1 MRRVIA
7 LDLDETLLR
16 SDKSLSLHTLDLLR
30 EWRERGNKIVV
41 ATGRPP
47 RSVAGVIPDL
57 LQDVPWICYNGAE
70 VQLNGRTIFADLMPA
85 ESARH
90 LVGWALEAL
99 PAWRT
104 GVEIDDTLYVNRP
117 FDRPKQYVLSPD
129 LLEVVHQPAAKV
141 LFFDHRQEDYV
152 PVSIAGSDPFAPLQ
166 PLLSALPP
174 DTRPMLSQKYRLAQF
189 LSATA
194 DKAVALRFVVENL
207 GLGMEQTI
215 AFGDDVNDAQMVAE
229 AGLGVAVANAAPEVL
244 AAADRVTASNDE
256 DGVALILEELLA

>member
-16 SDKSLSLHTLDLLR
+16 SDKSLSPRTLDLLR
-30 EWRERGNKIVV
+30 EWRARGNEIVV

-47 RSVAGVIPDL
+47 RSVAAVIPDL
-57 LQDVPWICYNGAE
+57 LRDVPWICYNGAE
-70 VQLNGRTIFADLMPA
+70 VRLNGRTLFTDLMPA

-90 LVGWALEAL
+90 LVAWALEAL
-99 PAWRT
+99 PTWRT
-104 GVEIDDTLYVNRP
+104 GVEIDDTLYVNHP
-117 FDRPKQYVLSPD
+117 FDRPKRYVLAPD
-129 LLEVVHQPAAKV
+129 LLAVIQQPAAKV
-141 LFFDHRQEDYV
+141 LYFDQQQSDYT
-152 PVSIAGSDPFAPLQ
+152 PTAMDGDDPFAHLR
-166 PLLSALPP
+166 PLLSDLPP
-174 DTRPMLSQKYRLAQF
+174 NTRPMLSQKYRLAQF

-194 DKAVALRFVVENL
+194 DKAVALRFVVESL

-256 DGVALILEELLA
+256 DGVALVLAELLA

>member
-1 MRRVIA
+1 MRRIIA

-16 SDKSLSLHTLDLLR
+16 SDKSLSSRTLDLLQQ
-30 EWRERGNKIVV
+30 WREHGNEIVV

-47 RSVAGVIPDL
+47 RSVDEVIPDL
-57 LQDVPWICYNGAE
+57 LQDVPWVCYNGAE
-70 VQLNGRTIFADLMPA
+70 VQLNGRTTFVDLIPT

-90 LVGWALEAL
+90 LVDWALKSL
-99 PAWRT
+99 PAWRM
-104 GVEIDDTLYVNRP
+104 GVEIDNTLYVNRP
-117 FDRPKQYVLSPD
+117 FDRPKRYVLAPD
-129 LLEVVHQPAAKV
+129 LLEVIHQPAAKV
-141 LFFDHRQEDYV
+141 LFFDQGQNDYT
-152 PVSIAGSDPFAPLQ
+152 PTAMNGEDPFIHLR

-194 DKAVALRFVVENL
+194 DKAVALRFVVEGL
-207 GLGMEQTI
+207 GLSMEQTI
-215 AFGDDVNDAQMVAE
+215 AFGDDVNDAQMVKE

-256 DGVALILEELLA
+256 DGVALVLEELLA